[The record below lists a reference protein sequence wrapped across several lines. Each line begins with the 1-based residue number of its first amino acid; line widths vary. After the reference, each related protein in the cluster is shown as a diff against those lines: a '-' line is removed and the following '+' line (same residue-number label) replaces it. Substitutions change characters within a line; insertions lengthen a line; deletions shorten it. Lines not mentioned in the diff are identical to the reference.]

1 MDFLPL
7 NLRIFILTIRGGH
20 IQLPVI
26 TAILKLPEFRLLPD
40 SHLLNTFYIIIMRYI
55 PQSKYTFEEICEQ
68 CYNAINRPSVIESAL
83 KYDEHLYNEIREC
96 DEWCKEL
103 VAQ

>member
-1 MDFLPL
+1 
-7 NLRIFILTIRGGH
+7 
-20 IQLPVI
+20 
-26 TAILKLPEFRLLPD
+26 
-40 SHLLNTFYIIIMRYI
+40 MRYI
-55 PQSKYTFEEICEQ
+55 PQSQYSFEEICEQ

-83 KYDEHLYNEIREC
+83 KYDDHLYNEIREC